1 MCYEW
6 DGIKPDIVAMGK
18 AMSGGTMPVSAV
30 ACNDDIML
38 TIKPGEHG
46 STYGGNPLAM
56 HVSKVAIQTLM
67 EEGMI
72 ENSLKMGDLLQNS
85 LKQLKS
91 PLIKSVRGKGLFVG
105 LEVVDDAKING
116 DDLAYALMKRGL
128 VTKSTHGY
136 TIRLAPALVIKEQE
150 ILASTKIIAEAL
162 GDVEKLNNERT
173 K

>member
-72 ENSLKMGDLLQNS
+72 ENSLKMGDLL
-85 LKQLKS
+85 
-91 PLIKSVRGKGLFVG
+91 
-105 LEVVDDAKING
+105 
-116 DDLAYALMKRGL
+116 
-128 VTKSTHGY
+128 
-136 TIRLAPALVIKEQE
+136 
-150 ILASTKIIAEAL
+150 
-162 GDVEKLNNERT
+162 
-173 K
+173 